1 MSNTMK
7 TIGGKFDLGEIRGS
21 RAVSIEL
28 NPAETLS
35 LLKRHAM
42 GDWGLVGKE
51 DWEANEQALIQG
63 TRLLSAYE
71 TSKRKKVWII
81 SEADRSV
88 TTILFPEEY

>member
-7 TIGGKFDLGEIRGS
+7 TSGGKFDLGELRAS
-21 RAVSIEL
+21 RAVSENL
-28 NPAETLS
+28 PLTETLS
-35 LLKRHAM
+35 LLKRHAT

-51 DWEANEQALIQG
+51 DWEANEQALIHG
-63 TRLLSAYE
+63 TRLLSAYK
-71 TSKRKKVWII
+71 TSTGKRVWII